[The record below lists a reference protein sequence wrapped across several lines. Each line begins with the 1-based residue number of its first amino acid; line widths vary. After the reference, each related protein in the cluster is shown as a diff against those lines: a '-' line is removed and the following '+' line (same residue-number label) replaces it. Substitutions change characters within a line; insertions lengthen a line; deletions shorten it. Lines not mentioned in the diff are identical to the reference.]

1 MSFGIVHNNRVIV
14 GPMEWRQKY
23 FTDVLKIRHQITA
36 NIPGEAPQTL
46 PLVIDSDTAIYR
58 VIENKSEIDFMTE
71 YHYGPLWE
79 ITSDAI
85 IANYEVKDIEI
96 ADARNNFKIIAANKR
111 YNKEVSGLKITVNG
125 VEVSVDTSREGRN
138 LFIQKLLVMA
148 DDEVVNWKFPESWL
162 ELSKNDLKY
171 IISQSSNYIQSAF
184 DWEKNINNAIDAAIS
199 KSELKG
205 INME

>member
-1 MSFGIVHNNRVIV
+1 MAYAIVHKNRVII
-14 GPMEWRQKY
+14 GPMDWKQKY
-23 FTDVLKIRHQITA
+23 FTDVLKIRHKIESS
-36 NIPGEAPQTL
+36 IPATEPDKL
-46 PLVIDSDTAIYR
+46 PFIINEETYIHR
-58 VIENKSEIDFMTE
+58 TIENKPEIDFMTE

-79 ITSDAI
+79 ITNDVI

-96 ADARNNFKIIAANKR
+96 PDARNNFKIIAANKR